1 MKGVIKSKI
10 QLTIP
15 LLIAVC
21 LLRSSAQAKYS
32 GGTGEPNDPYQIAI
46 AEDLMLLGESPE
58 DYDKHFKLLA
68 DIDLSGYTGEEFN
81 IIGERYYESG
91 WVERPFTGVF
101 DGNGHTV
108 SNFSYTSTDR
118 DYAGLFGFV
127 DDPNAQIINLGLV
140 NPDIEAG
147 TGKRVGSLVGWLKTG
162 RIVGCYVEDGSVS
175 GDYSVGGL
183 VGLAGGLE
191 GQTGVTIINSYS
203 TGNISGNEY
212 LGGLIGGNNGTVD
225 GCYSTCNV
233 TGESYVGGL
242 VGQNGAITGYWVF
255 IMISGT
261 ISNCYST
268 GSTSGNGCVGGLV
281 GFNYVGTIT
290 NCYATGEVLGKGEG
304 GGLVGTAVMGEV
316 KASFW
321 HIETSGQTTGD
332 GGEGKRTTEMKTAA
346 TFLEAGW
353 DFVDE
358 TENGTED
365 IWKISEGFDYPRLW
379 WEQRIVEPIR
389 ISNVLL
395 GTGTVEDPYLIYTA
409 EDLNLI
415 GLGVRYLDKHF
426 KLMADIN
433 LSGRTYSTA
442 VIPEFAGTFNG
453 NGHMI
458 THFTI
463 VGVSYL
469 GLFGRL
475 ESGAEV
481 RDLGIVDVNITST
494 SKAGSL
500 VGENSGG
507 SIINCYSSG
516 NVSGYEYIGGLVG
529 YNGGSITTSNSTCT
543 VSGLSVD
550 SWWGN
555 LAGIGG
561 LVGYN
566 SGSIA
571 MSCSTGSV
579 RGSEEVG
586 GMVGENGG
594 SVTASCSYSK
604 VQGEVATGGL
614 AGRHSSGNIVDCYAE
629 GEVIG
634 DWYVGGLVG
643 SNGSPV
649 MYGRTGAIHNCYAV
663 TDVIQGRDVG
673 GLLGLDWGGT
683 IINSFWDI
691 QKSGQTESGGGTGLT
706 TAEMQTAITF
716 LEAGWD
722 FVGESENG
730 TEDIWW
736 IDEGQ
741 GYPRLWW
748 ERDDLFFLVVDDFES
763 YNDLEVSNEIW
774 NTWIDGYDN
783 PNNGSEIGEINPPFV
798 GWGISHTGKESM
810 PYYYNNSGP
819 ANYSEATANA
829 ANLMAGRDW
838 TKHRIMTLSLWFR
851 RFHESDPWF
860 GGRENEPE
868 PMYVALANINGP
880 AIAVYHDDPNVTQIA
895 EWTKWR
901 IDLQEF
907 ADQGVDLTNIN
918 TISIGFG
925 YKDNP
930 QPGGSGKMHF
940 DDIRL
945 YRSASEPAP

>member
-1 MKGVIKSKI
+1 MATASNSRI
-10 QLTIP
+10 LRTIS
-15 LLIAVC
+15 LLITI
-21 LLRSSAQAKYS
+21 LSLSISAQAQYG
-32 GGTGEPNDPYQIAI
+32 GGTGEPNDPYLIYT
-46 AEDLMLLGESPE
+46 AEQMNEIGTNVNDL
-58 DYDKHFKLLA
+58 DKHFILTA

-118 DYAGLFGFV
+118 DYVGLFGFV

-147 TGKRVGSLVGWLKTG
+147 TGQFVGSLVGWLKTG

-175 GDYSVGGL
+175 GGFYVGGL
-183 VGLAGGLE
+183 VGLVGGLE
-191 GQTGVTIINSYS
+191 GPTGVTIINSYS

-212 LGGLIGGNNGTVD
+212 VGGLIGGNNGTVD

-233 TGESYVGGL
+233 TGKSYVGGL
-242 VGQNGAITGYWVF
+242 VGQNGDITGYWVF

-268 GSTSGNGCVGGLV
+268 GSTSGSGWVGGLV

-304 GGLVGTAVMGEV
+304 GGLVGSGGIELVEGC
-316 KASFW
+316 FW
-321 HIETSGQTTGD
+321 HIETSGQTTSD
-332 GGEGKRTTEMKTAA
+332 GGEGKTTTEMKTAA
-346 TFLEAGW
+346 TFLDAGW

-379 WEQRIVEPIR
+379 WEQRIGEPIR

-415 GLGVRYLDKHF
+415 GLTVPYLDKHF

-475 ESGAEV
+475 ESAAEV
-481 RDLGIVDVNITST
+481 RDLGIVDVNITSS

-500 VGENSGG
+500 VGDNSGG

-550 SWWGN
+550 SWWGK

-579 RGSEEVG
+579 RGSEGVG

-614 AGRHSSGNIVDCYAE
+614 VGRHSSGEIVDCYAE

-634 DWYVGGLVG
+634 EWYVGGLVG
-643 SNGSPV
+643 SNGSVV

-663 TDVIQGRDVG
+663 TDVIQGKYVG
-673 GLLGLDWGGT
+673 GLLGFDWGGT

-691 QKSGQTESGGGTGLT
+691 ETSGQLTSNGGTGLVT
-706 TAEMQTAITF
+706 IQMQTVDTF
-716 LEAGWD
+716 LNAGWD
-722 FVGESENG
+722 FVGETENG
-730 TEDIWW
+730 SDDIWW
-736 IDEGQ
+736 INEGQ
-741 GYPRLWW
+741 DYPRLWW
-748 ERDDLFFLVVDDFES
+748 EL
-763 YNDLEVSNEIW
+763 IPK
-774 NTWIDGYDN
+774 T
-783 PNNGSEIGEINPPFV
+783 
-798 GWGISHTGKESM
+798 
-810 PYYYNNSGP
+810 
-819 ANYSEATANA
+819 
-829 ANLMAGRDW
+829 NLCR
-838 TKHRIMTLSLWFR
+838 LFR
-851 RFHESDPWF
+851 RRCSSS
-860 GGRENEPE
+860 
-868 PMYVALANINGP
+868 YA
-880 AIAVYHDDPNVTQIA
+880 Y
-895 EWTKWR
+895 
-901 IDLQEF
+901 
-907 ADQGVDLTNIN
+907 
-918 TISIGFG
+918 
-925 YKDNP
+925 
-930 QPGGSGKMHF
+930 GS
-940 DDIRL
+940 L
-945 YRSASEPAP
+945 VNW

>member
-10 QLTIP
+10 LWRIT
-15 LLIAVC
+15 LLITIFSLSLPAY
-21 LLRSSAQAKYS
+21 AKYG
-32 GGTGEPNDPYQIAI
+32 GGTGEPNDPYQVAT
-46 AEDLMLLGESPE
+46 AEDLMLLGGSAE
-58 DYDKHFKLLA
+58 DYDKHFILTA

-147 TGKRVGSLVGWLKTG
+147 TGQFVGSLVGWLETG

-203 TGNISGNEY
+203 TGNISGDEY
-212 LGGLIGGNNGTVD
+212 VGGLIGFNNGTVD

-233 TGESYVGGL
+233 TGKGYVGGL

-290 NCYATGEVLGKGEG
+290 NCYATGEVLAKGEG
-304 GGLVGTAVMGEV
+304 GGLVGSVVMGEV
-316 KASFW
+316 EGCFW
-321 HIETSGQTTGD
+321 HIETSGQTISN
-332 GGEGKRTTEMKTAA
+332 GGEGKTTTEMKTAA
-346 TFLEAGW
+346 TFLDAGW

-379 WEQRIVEPIR
+379 WEQRIVELIR

-458 THFTI
+458 TNFTI

-481 RDLGIVDVNITST
+481 GDLGIVDVNIISS

-500 VGENSGG
+500 VGENSEG

-516 NVSGYEYIGGLVG
+516 NVSGYQYIGGLVG

-543 VSGLSVD
+543 VSGLSVG
-550 SWWGN
+550 SWWGK

-571 MSCSTGSV
+571 MSCSTGLV
-579 RGSEEVG
+579 RGSEGVG
-586 GMVGENGG
+586 GMVGENAG

-614 AGRHSSGNIVDCYAE
+614 VGRHSSGEIVDCYAE

-634 DWYVGGLVG
+634 EWYVGGLVG
-643 SNGSPV
+643 SNGSGV
-649 MYGRTGAIHNCYAV
+649 MSSRTGAIHNCYAV
-663 TDVIQGRDVG
+663 TDVIQGRYVG
-673 GLLGLDWGGT
+673 GLLGFDWGGT

-691 QKSGQTESGGGTGLT
+691 ETSGQLTSTGGTGLVT
-706 TAEMQTAITF
+706 IQMQTVDTF
-716 LEAGWD
+716 LKAGWD
-722 FVGESENG
+722 FVDETTNG

-748 ERDDLFFLVVDDFES
+748 E
-763 YNDLEVSNEIW
+763 
-774 NTWIDGYDN
+774 
-783 PNNGSEIGEINPPFV
+783 
-798 GWGISHTGKESM
+798 
-810 PYYYNNSGP
+810 
-819 ANYSEATANA
+819 A
-829 ANLMAGRDW
+829 
-838 TKHRIMTLSLWFR
+838 
-851 RFHESDPWF
+851 
-860 GGRENEPE
+860 
-868 PMYVALANINGP
+868 
-880 AIAVYHDDPNVTQIA
+880 
-895 EWTKWR
+895 
-901 IDLQEF
+901 
-907 ADQGVDLTNIN
+907 
-918 TISIGFG
+918 
-925 YKDNP
+925 
-930 QPGGSGKMHF
+930 F
-940 DDIRL
+940 D
-945 YRSASEPAP
+945 

>member
-1 MKGVIKSKI
+1 
-10 QLTIP
+10 
-15 LLIAVC
+15 
-21 LLRSSAQAKYS
+21 
-32 GGTGEPNDPYQIAI
+32 
-46 AEDLMLLGESPE
+46 
-58 DYDKHFKLLA
+58 
-68 DIDLSGYTGEEFN
+68 
-81 IIGERYYESG
+81 
-91 WVERPFTGVF
+91 
-101 DGNGHTV
+101 
-108 SNFSYTSTDR
+108 
-118 DYAGLFGFV
+118 
-127 DDPNAQIINLGLV
+127 
-140 NPDIEAG
+140 
-147 TGKRVGSLVGWLKTG
+147 LKTG

-183 VGLAGGLE
+183 VGLVGGLE

-203 TGNISGNEY
+203 TGNISGNEHV
-212 LGGLIGGNNGTVD
+212 GGLIGGNNGTVD

-233 TGESYVGGL
+233 TGKSYVGGL
-242 VGQNGAITGYWVF
+242 VGQNGAITGNFVF

-268 GSTSGNGCVGGLV
+268 GSTSGSGYVGGLV
-281 GFNYVGTIT
+281 GFNYVGIIT
-290 NCYATGEVLGKGEG
+290 NCYATGEVLGKGDV
-304 GGLVGTAVMGEV
+304 GGLVGTVVIAEV
-316 KASFW
+316 EACFW
-321 HIETSGQTTGD
+321 HIETSGQTTSN

-346 TFLEAGW
+346 TFLDAGW

-358 TENGTED
+358 TENGRED

-415 GLGVRYLDKHF
+415 GLTVRYLDKHF

-481 RDLGIVDVNITST
+481 GDLGIVDVNITST

-516 NVSGYEYIGGLVG
+516 NVSGYECIGGLVG

-550 SWWGN
+550 SWWGK

-579 RGSEEVG
+579 RGSEGVG

-594 SVTASCSYSK
+594 SITASCSYSK

-614 AGRHSSGNIVDCYAE
+614 VGRHSSGEIVDCYAE

-634 DWYVGGLVG
+634 EWYVGGLVG
-643 SNGSPV
+643 SNGSGI
-649 MYGRTGAIHNCYAV
+649 MSSRTGAIHNCYAV

-673 GLLGLDWGGT
+673 GLLGCDWGGT

-691 QKSGQTESGGGTGLT
+691 ETSGQLTSIGGTGKT
-706 TAEMQTAITF
+706 TAEMQTANTF

-722 FVGESENG
+722 FVDETENG
-730 TEDIWW
+730 TEDIWE
-736 IDEGQ
+736 ISEGLD
-741 GYPRLWW
+741 YPRLWW
-748 ERDDLFFLVVDDFES
+748 EPSSWERSTDDVLFIVVDDFES
-763 YNDLEVSNEIW
+763 YNDFDIGDPASNRIYL
-774 NTWIDGYDN
+774 TWVDGFDNPSTNGSIVGCVGTAPVCWPTVHSGIQSMPLLYDN
-783 PNNGSEIGEINPPFV
+783 SVQG
-798 GWGISHTGKESM
+798 
-810 PYYYNNSGP
+810 
-819 ANYSEATANA
+819 NYSEATANID
-829 ANLMAGRDW
+829 NLVIGRDW
-838 TKHRIMTLSLWFR
+838 TIEGVGILSLWF
-851 RFHESDPWF
+851 H
-860 GGRENEPE
+860 GRLGNAAE
-868 PMYVALANINGP
+868 PMYVALANDDGTTG
-880 AIAVYHDDPNVTQIA
+880 VSYHDNPDAAQVTT
-895 EWTKWR
+895 WTEWR
-901 IDLQEF
+901 IDLTRF
-907 ADQGVDLTNIN
+907 ADQGVDLTNVD

-925 YKDNP
+925 DKYNP
-930 QPGGSGKMHF
+930 KLGGSGHVKF

-945 YRSASEPAP
+945 YRLTP